1 MIMQCSVRAVGL
13 AGRRRDV
20 PGGWKHHVGTRAG
33 NTSGAQA
40 AQRLPSEPMDA
51 IATMI
56 ATGPSGQVKLRL
68 PP

>member
-33 NTSGAQA
+33 NTSGARA
-40 AQRLPSEPMDA
+40 ARRQSMDGMDVA
-51 IATMI
+51 SRCYERYPA
-56 ATGPSGQVKLRL
+56 
-68 PP
+68 